1 MSEYLTAQ
9 TRTATEPTIMP
20 IATGILQRQCACGNH
35 TSAGGECEEC
45 KQKREGTLQ
54 RAAIQPSTFSPHPS
68 DVPPIVHEVLRSP
81 GQPLDAATR
90 AFMEPRFGHDFSG
103 VKVHIDARAAESARA
118 VNALAYTVGR
128 HVVFDKD
135 QYQPETRGGQR
146 LLAHELT
153 HVVQQASH
161 EGRTSSLTIAP
172 TDDVYE
178 DQAQRMAEMRNREIP
193 VNLSRLVVQ
202 RDLARPPRGP
212 AGPVRQLTDAEIQDA
227 IQFNQTRFRDP
238 YSIRVLRDVMGLT
251 PTPAIVDEEF
261 VRAVVEWQ
269 AERRMTQDGRIGH
282 TTTRSFYVELVAEGQ
297 LRDAIVL
304 LMDSY
309 ALPESRHLNNIRI
322 GTGANCCGPAG
333 GADAVTSGGMGGGDP
348 IEVCFCRPRIPA
360 GAAGYDHFVRII
372 GHELTHVP
380 QRAAAIPSQA
390 AREFEAFFFEACAEG
405 RAPRLT
411 PAERVNH
418 ANIALGHFAAIPPAL
433 QTPARIAMRNQLN
446 ALIAA
451 GGVGR
456 C

>member
-1 MSEYLTAQ
+1 
-9 TRTATEPTIMP
+9 
-20 IATGILQRQCACGNH
+20 
-35 TSAGGECEEC
+35 
-45 KQKREGTLQ
+45 
-54 RAAIQPSTFSPHPS
+54 
-68 DVPPIVHEVLRSP
+68 
-81 GQPLDAATR
+81 
-90 AFMEPRFGHDFSG
+90 MEPRFGHDFSG

>member
-1 MSEYLTAQ
+1 MT
-9 TRTATEPTIMP
+9 TRQKKSV
-20 IATGILQRQCACGNH
+20 TGTVPLFTPVRSGLLQRKCACGG
-35 TSAGGECEEC
+35 TTGPTGECEQC
-45 KQKREGTLQ
+45 SKKKLQ
-54 RAAIQPSTFSPHPS
+54 RKTTRSALGTRNDSFA
-68 DVPPIVHEVLRSP
+68 PPIVHEVLRSP
-81 GQPLDAATR
+81 GQPLDPSTR
-90 AFMEPRFGHDFSG
+90 AIMEPRFNHDFSR
-103 VKVHIDARAAESARA
+103 VRIHADARAAESAHA
-118 VNALAYTVGR
+118 VDARAYTVGR
-128 HVVFDKD
+128 DVVFGSG
-135 QYQPETRGGQR
+135 QYAPRTSSGQR

-153 HVVQQASH
+153 HVVQQAPY
-161 EGRTSSLTIAP
+161 EQWSSLTIAP

-178 DQAQRMAEMRNREIP
+178 NQAQRMAERHDRETPAHPGRPLI
-193 VNLSRLVVQ
+193 Q

-212 AGPVRQLTDAEIQDA
+212 ADPVRLLTAAEIQDA
-227 IQFNQTRFRDP
+227 IQFNQARFRDP

-251 PTPAIVDEEF
+251 PVPAIVDDEF
-261 VRAVVEWQ
+261 VQAVVAWQ

-282 TTTRSFYVELVAEGQ
+282 ATTRSFYIELVAEGE

-322 GTGANCCGPAG
+322 GAGANCCGPAG
-333 GADAVTSGGMGGGDP
+333 GADAVTGGGMGGGAP
-348 IEVCFCRPRIPA
+348 IEICFCRPRIPA
-360 GAAGYDHFVRII
+360 GAAGYDHFIRII

-418 ANIALGHFAAIPPAL
+418 SNIALGHFAAIPAAL
-433 QTPARIAMRNQLN
+433 QTPARILMRDQLN
-446 ALIAA
+446 RLVAA

-456 C
+456 CI

>member
-1 MSEYLTAQ
+1 
-9 TRTATEPTIMP
+9 
-20 IATGILQRQCACGNH
+20 
-35 TSAGGECEEC
+35 
-45 KQKREGTLQ
+45 
-54 RAAIQPSTFSPHPS
+54 
-68 DVPPIVHEVLRSP
+68 
-81 GQPLDAATR
+81 
-90 AFMEPRFGHDFSG
+90 
-103 VKVHIDARAAESARA
+103 
-118 VNALAYTVGR
+118 
-128 HVVFDKD
+128 
-135 QYQPETRGGQR
+135 
-146 LLAHELT
+146 
-153 HVVQQASH
+153 
-161 EGRTSSLTIAP
+161 
-172 TDDVYE
+172 
-178 DQAQRMAEMRNREIP
+178 
-193 VNLSRLVVQ
+193 
-202 RDLARPPRGP
+202 
-212 AGPVRQLTDAEIQDA
+212 
-227 IQFNQTRFRDP
+227 
-238 YSIRVLRDVMGLT
+238 MGLT